1 MFRLIT
7 ATFDCRC
14 SLTGRLL
21 RKGEQVYYNDTSRN
35 VIDAL
40 EYELLMRITV
50 IGDKKTYFTRH
61 SKLNTKTK

>member
-1 MFRLIT
+1 MYRLIT
-7 ATFDCRC
+7 ANFDCRC
-14 SLTGRLL
+14 SLTGRFI
-21 RKGEQVYYNDTSRN
+21 RKGEQVYYNDNSRN

-40 EYELLMRITV
+40 EYELLMKKTV